1 MKIQKLQFALTRL
14 HNLQKKPYTIIRIN
28 KSSNSDN
35 KSKQKNK
42 ILMKYL
48 IDLNFNLIYSFYK
61 SFKWYQIYIFFFK
74 EKKKRKKQKTVK
86 FNINQRAIPVM
97 QSQLN
102 WDSLH
107 ARLNSHYEAWSYK
120 KRSTKKITG
129 YRKSV

>member
-1 MKIQKLQFALTRL
+1 MKIQKLQFALTSL

-61 SFKWYQIYIFFFK
+61 SFK
-74 EKKKRKKQKTVK
+74 
-86 FNINQRAIPVM
+86 
-97 QSQLN
+97 
-102 WDSLH
+102 
-107 ARLNSHYEAWSYK
+107 
-120 KRSTKKITG
+120 
-129 YRKSV
+129 